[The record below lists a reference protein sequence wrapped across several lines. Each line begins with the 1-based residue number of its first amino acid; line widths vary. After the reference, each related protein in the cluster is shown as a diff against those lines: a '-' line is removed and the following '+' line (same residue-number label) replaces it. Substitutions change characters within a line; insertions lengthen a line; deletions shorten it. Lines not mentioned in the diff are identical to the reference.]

1 MMDYFSKTDIG
12 RVRTKNQDRAAIVVN
27 SKNQLLA
34 IVCDGMGG
42 HKAGEIASRV
52 VMDHVTG
59 CFKVNPYFLN
69 QEEVITWINETIHQS
84 NEIVKK
90 MANINKDHE
99 GMGTTIVLGVAFEDK
114 LYISHVGDSR
124 AYYCSQDAIIQIT
137 KDHTLVNALI
147 DQGVITEEEAK
158 HHSQKNVLL
167 QVLGAGE
174 KLEPSMH
181 IQEFKEGVLL
191 LCSDG
196 LYNTVDD
203 KIILQIVNRKETV
216 QQRVESLIDEA
227 NANGGHDNIG
237 ITMVEAKGGRMK

>member
-1 MMDYFSKTDIG
+1 MMNYFSKTDIG
-12 RVRTKNQDRAAIVVN
+12 RVRTKNQDRANVLIN
-27 SKNQLLA
+27 SQNQILA

-59 CFKVNPYFLN
+59 CFKVNPSFLN
-69 QEEVITWINETIHQS
+69 PEEVTTWINETVHQS

-90 MANINKDHE
+90 MASTNKDHE
-99 GMGTTIVLGVAFEDK
+99 GMGTTIVLGVVFEDK

-124 AYYCSQDAIIQIT
+124 AYYCTKDTITQIT
-137 KDHTLVNALI
+137 KDHTLVNGLI
-147 DQGVITEEEAK
+147 DQGIISQEEAK
-158 HHSQKNVLL
+158 HHLQKNVLL

-174 KLEPSMH
+174 TLDPSMH
-181 IQEFKEGVLL
+181 IQEFREGILL

-196 LYNTVDD
+196 LYNAVDD
-203 KIILQIVNRKETV
+203 KIILQIVNRQETL
-216 QQRVESLIDEA
+216 QQRVESLISEA

-237 ITMVEAKGGRMK
+237 IAIVEVEGGQNK